1 MTITLAVA
9 EQNIIFTVQ
18 GLLYAALLVV
28 TGWLGVAVRILWNR
42 SQECEVDRN
51 KMREDIL
58 TLSTRAATLEAQVKA
73 MQACPA
79 KECPMR
85 RAA

>member
-1 MTITLAVA
+1 MTT
-9 EQNIIFTVQ
+9 EQM
-18 GLLYAALLVV
+18 LYTALSVV
-28 TGWLGVAVRILWNR
+28 TGWLGITVRILWNR
-42 SQECEVDRN
+42 SQECESDRN
-51 KMREDIL
+51 KMRNDIL
-58 TLSTRAATLEAQVKA
+58 ILSTRAATLEAQVKA